1 MLPLK
6 ILRLRSKGL
15 LPRRLIA
22 AVEPDSKEW
31 HVSQTGHTVQREAK
45 AGWLAQVT
53 TRFLGM
59 LSWKARGAPGSP
71 IASSDVTETI
81 ESVAAPNSRKHATE
95 HVELCVIRR
104 LAVRRRRKLDN
115 PVSEPKLLDPR
126 DISD

>member
-45 AGWLAQVT
+45 VVWLAQVT
-53 TRFLGM
+53 DALLGHA
-59 LSWKARGAPGSP
+59 SWKGRGAPCSP
-71 IASSDVTETI
+71 MRRHRNDRVGRRSKFEEACDRASRIVCHKAPRRQ
-81 ESVAAPNSRKHATE
+81 AAAQ
-95 HVELCVIRR
+95 
-104 LAVRRRRKLDN
+104 LDS